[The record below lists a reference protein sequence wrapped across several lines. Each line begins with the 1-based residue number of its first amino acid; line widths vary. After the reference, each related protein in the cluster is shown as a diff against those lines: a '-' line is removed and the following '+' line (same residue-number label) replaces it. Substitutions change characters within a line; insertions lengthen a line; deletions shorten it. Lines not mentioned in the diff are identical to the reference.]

1 MNTTAA
7 KVPQAALLHA
17 LKEAGW
23 IDCGRLASKE
33 YATKRHVFAEKGIVA
48 RYSKSDLRRMVE
60 GDMEQDGLASDDK
73 KVVSIR

>member
-1 MNTTAA
+1 VALSLGTSSF

-23 IDCGRLASKE
+23 VDVGRLASKE
-33 YATKRHVFAEKGIVA
+33 HTTKRHVFAEKMMA
-48 RYSKSDLRRMVE
+48 DSYSKSDLRRMVE
-60 GDMEQDGLASDDK
+60 DDGVAFDDG